1 MGIIKPTLSL
11 TANDSSA
18 TTDAGPMSIAL
29 SLSATD
35 SLDVTEVQSKI
46 LDMVSLTHQLVWD
59 ASDFTASGAAGVD
72 GAFMYFKNKLAD
84 NDPAVIPS
92 LHSIMI
98 STADADVDGGGEAT
112 RLMTLRP
119 GEFAWMPWDCT
130 QDIYADPLDDGVT
143 NTGALECWLFVRT
156 GTA

>member
-1 MGIIKPTLSL
+1 MGIIKPTLTL
-11 TANDSSA
+11 TASSSA
-18 TTDAGPMSIAL
+18 ATTNPGPMSIAL

-59 ASDFTASGAAGVD
+59 ASDFTSSGAAGVD

-84 NDPAVIPS
+84 NDPVDI

-98 STADADVDGGGEAT
+98 STSDADVDGGGEPT

-143 NTGALECWLFVRT
+143 NVGALECWLFVRT

>member
-1 MGIIKPTLSL
+1 MGIIKPTLTL
-11 TANDSSA
+11 TANASTAS
-18 TTDAGPMSIAL
+18 TDAGPMSIAL

-35 SLDVTEVQSKI
+35 SLAVTEVQSKI
-46 LDMVSLTHQLVWD
+46 LDMVSLTHQIVWD
-59 ASDFTASGAAGVD
+59 ASDFTSSGAAGID
-72 GAFMYFKNKLAD
+72 GAFMYFKNLLPNEAST
-84 NDPAVIPS
+84 PS
-92 LHSIMI
+92 LHGIMI

-112 RLMTLRP
+112 RLMTLQP

-130 QDIYADPLDDGVT
+130 QDIYADPLDNGVT

>member
-1 MGIIKPTLSL
+1 MGIIKPTITL
-11 TANDSSA
+11 TANASTA
-18 TTDAGPMSIAL
+18 TTDAGPMSVAL

-35 SLDVTEVQSKI
+35 SLAVTEVQSKI
-46 LDMVSLTHQLVWD
+46 LDMVSLDHQIVWTHT
-59 ASDFTASGAAGVD
+59 DFTSSGAAGVD
-72 GAFMYFKNKLAD
+72 GAFMYFKNLLPDEAST
-84 NDPAVIPS
+84 PS
-92 LHSIMI
+92 LHGIMI
-98 STADADVDGGGEAT
+98 STSNADVDGGGEPT

-130 QDIYADPLDDGVT
+130 QSIYADPLDNGVT